1 MIRIS
6 FVKFV
11 TLGFPVNARDK
22 RLMNPMI
29 TPNAP
34 KIAPETGAAVAT
46 TVMIL
51 VRGEYLISFQIL
63 TPF

>member
-11 TLGFPVNARDK
+11 TLGFPVNASDK
-22 RLMNPMI
+22 RVMNPTI

-34 KIAPETGAAVAT
+34 KTAPETGAAVAT
-46 TVMIL
+46 TGNDFSSWRVPDI
-51 VRGEYLISFQIL
+51 F
-63 TPF
+63 